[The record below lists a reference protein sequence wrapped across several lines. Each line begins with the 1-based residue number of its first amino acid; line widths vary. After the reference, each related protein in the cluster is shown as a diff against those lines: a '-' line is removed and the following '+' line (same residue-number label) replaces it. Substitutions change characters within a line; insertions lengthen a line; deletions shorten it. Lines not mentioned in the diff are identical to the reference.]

1 MEGRFICAEFD
12 SFYLI
17 SIYNP
22 HAKKDLSRLK
32 DRQNWDQCLK
42 ERIEKLQ
49 QKKPV
54 VLAGDLNVAHR
65 PIDVVNGDK
74 RGQVEC
80 LTDEERAGFDGLL
93 DIGMRDLWRDQN
105 PSKVQYSFWDNRL

>member
-1 MEGRFICAEFD
+1 M
-12 SFYLI
+12 
-17 SIYNP
+17 
-22 HAKKDLSRLK
+22 
-32 DRQNWDQCLK
+32 
-42 ERIEKLQ
+42 
-49 QKKPV
+49 
-54 VLAGDLNVAHR
+54 
-65 PIDVVNGDK
+65 DVVNGDK